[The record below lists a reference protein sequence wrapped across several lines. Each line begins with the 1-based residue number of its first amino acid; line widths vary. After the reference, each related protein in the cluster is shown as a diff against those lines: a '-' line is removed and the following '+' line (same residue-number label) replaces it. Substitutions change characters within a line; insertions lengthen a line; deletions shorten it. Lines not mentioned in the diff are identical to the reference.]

1 MEPLGQGGM
10 GEVFLAEDPRLGRRV
25 AVKVLPP
32 HLAQDPGRLALFD
45 REARAAAA
53 LNHPHI
59 AAVFDV
65 GAEHI
70 GSVPPVHYIVQE
82 LLEGQ
87 TLRAYAHTALTL
99 RRALDLAIELSEAL
113 AAAHHAGILHR
124 DIKPENLF
132 VTRDGHLKVL
142 DFGLA
147 TLNAPDL
154 EMSQASNVQTAT
166 LPGRLLGTP
175 GYLAPEQ
182 IENRPADRRSDIF
195 SAGCVLHEMATGHRA
210 FSGRTT
216 VETLN
221 KIVHEEPPPLA
232 AALPF
237 ELQRIVR
244 KCLAKDPQ
252 ERYQTAADLAV
263 DLRALRSQVAAG
275 TAVSAAALRPPNPM
289 RRPSRVWIAA
299 IALILLAAASL
310 VAVWLRTGARAASS
324 VPTARLSVTL
334 PPGVRIGDSWTAPFA
349 LSPSGSELVFVGD
362 AGGTTRLYR
371 RSLNSFDAVPIAGTE
386 NGNSPFFS
394 PDGGR
399 IGFVTLDGTLK
410 QVALS
415 GTSPQTLAHVPGT
428 LTGASWGRD
437 DVIVFAGS
445 GSEGLQ
451 AVPAAGGAPV
461 VLTKPDSADTL
472 YRWPHHLPDGRTI
485 LFSKVPVGQKGETE
499 IFAWSADMGAPK
511 SLNLRG
517 VDPHFVPSGAMR
529 GYVLAVQPTGLVA
542 MPLALDRLEPL
553 GGPILILEGLQ
564 TSPINGGAAF
574 ATAGDTLV
582 FAPQTSARGGSLVF
596 VGQNGFA
603 SPATAEIPR
612 VYHIPRLSPDG
623 RRIAVGILDVATK
636 TTDIWIYDFSQ
647 SRLNRLTFGGQ
658 NLFPVWSPDG
668 RRVAFSSSRAGSF
681 GIFTQPWDGSEEAV
695 SVIKDGAT
703 NVPVSWGSGGLF
715 FTTDASGGQRDI
727 RVTSAAGVDSETK
740 SILQSQADERAPVVS
755 PDGRWLAYL
764 SDETGRYELW
774 VVGLP
779 SAGPPRQLSSGG
791 ATEPAWSKDGSK
803 LYYRTGR
810 SVMQVV
816 FRAGSA
822 VGASERVFE
831 GPFDPDPF
839 FNANYDLA
847 PDGRWLMVQSPRL
860 PEAEVRFVFG
870 FSQEVA
876 DKFEAAR

>member
-1 MEPLGQGGM
+1 M
-10 GEVFLAEDPRLGRRV
+10 GEVFLADDPRLGRRV
-25 AVKVLPP
+25 AIKVLPS

-65 GAEHI
+65 GTENRPSA
-70 GSVPPVHYIVQE
+70 PPVHYIVQE

-87 TLRAYAHTALTL
+87 TVRAYAHHALTL

-147 TLNAPDL
+147 TLSAPDV
-154 EMSQASNVQTAT
+154 EISQTSDVQTAT

-182 IENRPADRRSDIF
+182 VEGRPADRRSDIF
-195 SAGCVLHEMATGHRA
+195 SAGCVLHEMATGQRA

-221 KIVHEEPPPLA
+221 KIVHEEPPPLSA
-232 AALPF
+232 RNPALPL
-237 ELQRIVR
+237 ELQRIVG

-252 ERYQTAADLAV
+252 ERYQTAADLVV
-263 DLRALRSQVAAG
+263 DLRALRSQVEAG
-275 TAVSAAALRPPNPM
+275 RAVSAAGLRPPKTTWQP
-289 RRPSRVWIAA
+289 RRVWMSA
-299 IALILLAAASL
+299 IAVALLGAASL
-310 VAVWLRTGARAASS
+310 VAVWLRPDTTSS
-324 VPTARLSVTL
+324 VVRTTRLSVTL
-334 PPGVRIGDSWTAPFA
+334 PPGIRVGDSWTAPFA
-349 LSPSGSELVFVGD
+349 LSPDGSELVFVGQ
-362 AGGTTRLYR
+362 AGGTTTRLYR
-371 RSLNSFDAVPIAGTE
+371 QSLNSFDAVAIAGTE

-394 PDGGR
+394 PDGER
-399 IGFVTLDGTLK
+399 IGFVTLDGALK

-415 GTSPQTLAHVPGT
+415 GTSPQTLGHVPGS
-428 LTGASWGRD
+428 LAGASWGPD

-451 AVPAAGGAPV
+451 AVPAAGGTPV
-461 VLTKPDSADTL
+461 VLTKPDNADTM

-485 LFSKVPVGQKGETE
+485 LFSNVPVAQGGEAE
-499 IFAWSADMGAPK
+499 VFAWSVDTGVRK
-511 SLNLRG
+511 SLGLRG
-517 VDPHFVPSGAMR
+517 VDPHFVPSGANR

-553 GGPILILEGLQ
+553 AGPTLILEGLLI
-564 TSPINGGAAF
+564 SPINGGAAF
-574 ATAGDTLV
+574 ATAGETLV
-582 FAPQTSARGGSLVF
+582 FAPQTSARGGSLVL

-603 SPATAEIPR
+603 SPATSEGPR

-623 RRIAVGILDVATK
+623 QRIAVGILDVSTK
-636 TTDIWIYDFSQ
+636 TTDIWIYDLAQ
-647 SRLNRLTFGGQ
+647 SRLSRLTFGGQ

-668 RRVAFSSSRAGSF
+668 RRLAFSSSRAGGF
-681 GIFTQPWDGSEEAV
+681 GIFTQPWDGREEAV
-695 SVIKDGAT
+695 PVVKDGAT
-703 NVPVSWGSGGLF
+703 NVPVSWGRSGLYF
-715 FTTDASGGQRDI
+715 YTDASGGHRDI
-727 RVTSAAGVDSETK
+727 RVTPAGGGETK
-740 SILQSQADERAPVVS
+740 SIVQTRADERAPIVS
-755 PDGRWLAYL
+755 PDDRWLAYL
-764 SDETGRYELW
+764 SDETGRYELY
-774 VVGLP
+774 VVGLSPP
-779 SAGPPRQLSSGG
+779 SPPRQLSSDG
-791 ATEPAWSKDGSK
+791 ATEPAWAKDGSK

-810 SVMQVV
+810 SIMQVV

-847 PDGRWLMVQSPRL
+847 ADGRLLMVESPRT
-860 PEAEVRFVFG
+860 PEADIRFVFG
-870 FSQEVA
+870 FSHELA
-876 DKFEAAR
+876 GKFRAVR